1 MENCAITEA
10 IFLSW
15 LHMAEINNFGR
26 LFNGVSLDKFNTT
39 SSASLYLVL
48 DFVSMKT
55 KYNSQETSHRLGFNF
70 DYYTVTFWLSFCHI
84 KSLKYRFLIT
94 MCLLT
99 EWKGC
104 RGNIQLEFRP
114 SRVKCPCIMTESQ
127 IFSHA
132 AYPNSSISILLF
144 DCHSSLCPFFSQQ
157 AAHLAI
163 MPSTALPMLVGT
175 ALKPG
180 FLSNVFQSQCMKL
193 FGSYN
198 DNNNYWFEYSIGC
211 HLSCIG

>member
-1 MENCAITEA
+1 
-10 IFLSW
+10 
-15 LHMAEINNFGR
+15 MAEINNFGR

-144 DCHSSLCPFFSQQ
+144 DCHSSLCPFFLSTSSSLSHN
-157 AAHLAI
+157 AFYSPAHA
-163 MPSTALPMLVGT
+163 SG
-175 ALKPG
+175 
-180 FLSNVFQSQCMKL
+180 
-193 FGSYN
+193 
-198 DNNNYWFEYSIGC
+198 YSPQTRFFVKCFSISV
-211 HLSCIG
+211 HEAVRVIQW